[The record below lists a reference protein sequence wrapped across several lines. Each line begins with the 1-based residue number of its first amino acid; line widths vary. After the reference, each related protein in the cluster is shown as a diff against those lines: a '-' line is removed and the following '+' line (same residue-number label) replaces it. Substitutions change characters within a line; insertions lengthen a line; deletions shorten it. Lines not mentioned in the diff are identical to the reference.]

1 MAIWQYIKHHDC
13 LQPEVVREHRLR
25 AAEHQAART
34 GGVSDAAEA
43 RVQERYGWH
52 GDVSVG
58 SCCIWECARGKEGEI
73 VIYAV
78 EFVVELIPQKCMCL
92 LSPND

>member
-1 MAIWQYIKHHDC
+1 M
-13 LQPEVVREHRLR
+13 
-25 AAEHQAART
+25 
-34 GGVSDAAEA
+34 
-43 RVQERYGWH
+43 
-52 GDVSVG
+52 SVG

-78 EFVVELIPQKCMCL
+78 EFVVELIPQKCVCS